1 MRTLVLALLLTSA
14 ATAQTHADYLDRLAT
29 AGPDMGAEVDRLVAQ
44 LWPVLPDSLR
54 RALGAPDALAPDAGL
69 DLVAW
74 WDGQDPLPATP
85 ENERLALHLDR
96 VAQAERRFA
105 DPSPRGFD
113 DRGAVLV
120 RLGEPDVVRELRSQ
134 TLLLSRSS
142 LAVGTPDNALWVYDG
157 GRLGF
162 LFVEEG
168 RTWREASPVD
178 LLPPGLRMIRQG
190 QLHPRAPEW
199 AKTSALAFHDLM
211 GAIAAV
217 IPQYAL
223 ALPTV
228 DALHFEITG
237 DALEAGMSPTR
248 FAEKPSVS
256 QTFSSGGT
264 AGDVPQIVAFLFEEI
279 EAERRQADRATRDLV
294 SGVDLPA
301 VAEMP
306 VAVRA
311 ARFRGPGGRTRLE
324 VAWAPEPGAFVG
336 LGSGLAVRSVATVA
350 ETGGRGQGDRT
361 ERASPLPS
369 FATRPGQTTPVE
381 AATFET
387 TGRRLSVA
395 VQVDALDAEGATL
408 RRGVARVGPLVPL
421 AESPGGLLV
430 SDPFPHLVPA
440 DAVGAI
446 SEATRDQAERARAR
460 WRYPYD
466 VVVPGALVGVTV
478 EAYDL
483 GTRSGRSDYEVERAV
498 YRIDGATGERSLD
511 NMSATPS
518 GTTSGTAR
526 EFIVLPVP
534 LDVRPGDRVVFEG
547 TIRDRVTGRSG
558 TWSLEFGVVGEPG

>member
-1 MRTLVLALLLTSA
+1 MRLFVALALLVLAST
-14 ATAQTHADYLDRLAT
+14 ATAQDRVDYLDRLAT
-29 AGPDMGAEVDRLVAQ
+29 AGPDADADVDRLVAQ
-44 LWPVLPDSLR
+44 LWPILPDTLR
-54 RALGAPDALAPDAGL
+54 RALGAPAPDAGL

-74 WDGQDPLPATP
+74 WHAQDPLPATP
-85 ENERLALHLDR
+85 ENERLTLHLDR
-96 VAQAERRFA
+96 VAHAERRFA
-105 DPSPRGFD
+105 DASRRGFD
-113 DRGAVLV
+113 DRGAVFV

-162 LFVEEG
+162 LFVEDG

-178 LLPPGLRMIRQG
+178 LLPPGLQMIRQG
-190 QLHPRAPEW
+190 EMHPRAPEW
-199 AKTSALAFHDLM
+199 AKTSALAFYDLM
-211 GAIAAV
+211 DAIAAV

-256 QTFSSGGT
+256 QTFTSGGT
-264 AGDVPQIVAFLFEEI
+264 AGDVPQIVASLFEEI
-279 EAERRQADRATRDLV
+279 EAERQQAARATRDVV
-294 SGVDLPA
+294 SGVDLPP

-311 ARFRGPGGRTRLE
+311 ARFRGPGGRTRVE

-336 LGSGLAVRSVATVA
+336 LGDGLAVRSVATVA
-350 ETGGRGQGDRT
+350 EAGGRGDGDRA
-361 ERASPLPS
+361 ERVSPLS
-369 FATRPGQTTPVE
+369 SLATRPGQTTPVE
-381 AATFET
+381 AATFQA

-395 VQVDALDAEGATL
+395 VQTDVLDAEGAAV
-408 RRGVARVGPLVPL
+408 RRGIARVGPLAPL
-421 AESPGGLLV
+421 TEGPGGLLI
-430 SDPFPHLVPA
+430 SDPLPHLVPP
-440 DAVGAI
+440 DAVDAI
-446 SEATRDQAERARAR
+446 SGAPRAQAERARAR

-466 VVVPGALVGVTV
+466 MVVPGALVGVFV

-483 GTRSGRSDYEVERAV
+483 GTRGGRSDYEVERSI
-498 YRIDGATGERSLD
+498 YRTDGATGERSLVSL
-511 NMSATPS
+511 SATPS

-534 LDVRPGDRVVFEG
+534 ADVRAGDRVVFEG

-558 TWSLEFGVVGEPG
+558 TWSLVFSVVGGSG